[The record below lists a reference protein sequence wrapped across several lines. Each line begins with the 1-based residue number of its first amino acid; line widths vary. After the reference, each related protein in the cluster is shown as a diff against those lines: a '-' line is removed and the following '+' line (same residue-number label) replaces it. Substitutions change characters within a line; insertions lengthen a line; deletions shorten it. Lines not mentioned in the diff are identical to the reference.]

1 MTFTGHTRK
10 LLNPYVGP
18 RPFQRGERLYGR
30 EREAAK
36 LADLLI
42 AGRVVLL
49 HSPSGAGKTSLIQA
63 GLVPQLEIE
72 DFHVL
77 PSIRVDMEPPPLPGL
92 DGFNRYVLSA
102 ISSLEARPYGDRQR
116 PLEELAR
123 MSLSEY
129 LNQLAAEDERD
140 QVLIFDQFEEVLTR
154 DPIDWDGREV
164 FFQQVGAVLADREYD
179 RWALFSMR
187 EEYIA
192 GLDPY
197 VRWIPTHLEVT
208 FRLNFLDYRAALR
221 AVQRPAWNVGTE
233 FSPAAAERLVDDL
246 RTISLS
252 RSPGQ
257 DPVRRLS
264 PYVEPLP
271 LQLVCRRLWSDLRA
285 ATGTAEIPSIE
296 PGDLESLRDIGDV
309 LAAYYGDTVRA
320 VAAATEVT
328 ERALRDWFESL
339 ISENGF
345 RQQTMSGPEPGGEIA
360 GRALQ
365 RLEVAHL
372 IRDEERQGTIWYELA
387 HDRLIQPILVSNH
400 AWRSAH
406 LASWQA
412 ATDRW
417 ARSGRDPSFL
427 LRGPEL
433 RQAKQ
438 SARAADVTELERQFL
453 EESARLD
460 RQTSRIHRIRSTFG
474 MLSLVALAEAIAI
487 ILLLVQ
493 LMRS

>member
-1 MTFTGHTRK
+1 MTATGQTGK
-10 LLNPYVGP
+10 LRNPYVGP

-77 PSIRVDMEPPPLPGL
+77 PSIRVNMPPPPLPGL
-92 DGFNRYVLSA
+92 DVFNRYVLSA
-102 ISSLEARPYGDRQR
+102 ISSLEARPPGGRQR

-129 LNQLAAEDERD
+129 LNQLAVEDERD
-140 QVLIFDQFEEVLTR
+140 QVLIFDQFEEILTR
-154 DPIDWDGREV
+154 DPIDWDGQEG
-164 FFQQVGAVLADREYD
+164 FFQQVGAVLADREHD

-187 EEYIA
+187 EDYIA
-192 GLDPY
+192 ALGRY

-208 FRLNFLDYRAALR
+208 FRLNFLDHRAALR
-221 AVQRPAWNVGTE
+221 AVQQPAINAGTV
-233 FSPAAAERLVDDL
+233 FSDAAAKRLVDDL

-257 DPVRRLS
+257 DPVKQLG
-264 PYVEPLP
+264 PYVEPLQ
-271 LQLVCRRLWSDLRA
+271 LQVVCRGLWRNLKA
-285 ATGTAEIPSIE
+285 ARGEIPSIE
-296 PGDLESLRDIGDV
+296 LSDLERWRDIDNA
-309 LAAYYGDTVRA
+309 LAAYYRDSVRA
-320 VAAATEVT
+320 VVAATQVT

-339 ISENGF
+339 ISESGL
-345 RQQTMSGPEPGGEIA
+345 RQQTLSGPEPGGEIA
-360 GRALQ
+360 GDALR
-365 RLEVAHL
+365 RLMDTHL
-372 IRDEERQGTIWYELA
+372 IRDEQRQGTTWYELA
-387 HDRLIQPILVSNH
+387 HDRFIQPILVSND
-400 AWRSAH
+400 AWQSAH

-412 ATDRW
+412 TTYRW
-417 ARSGRDPSFL
+417 ARSGRDPSL
-427 LRGPEL
+427 LLSGAEF

-460 RQTSRIHRIRSTFG
+460 RQTSRIHRVRSTIG
-474 MLSLVALAEAIAI
+474 MLGLVALAEAIAI

>member
-1 MTFTGHTRK
+1 MTATGRTRE
-10 LLNPYVGP
+10 LRDPYVGP
-18 RPFQRGERLYGR
+18 RPFQRGEQLYGR
-30 EREAAK
+30 EREALK

-63 GLVPQLEIE
+63 GLVPQLETQ

-77 PSIRVDMEPPPLPGL
+77 PPIRVSGEPPLPRL

-102 ISSLEARPYGDRQR
+102 ILSLEARPPGGRQR

-140 QVLIFDQFEEVLTR
+140 QVLIFDQFEEILTV
-154 DPIDWDGREV
+154 DPIDWDGQEV
-164 FFQQVGAVLADREYD
+164 FFKQVGAALADREYD

-208 FRLNFLDYRAALR
+208 FRLNFLDHRAALR
-221 AVQRPAWNVGTE
+221 AVQQPAMNAGTA
-233 FSPAAAERLVDDL
+233 FSLAAAERLVDDL
-246 RTISLS
+246 RMISLS

-257 DPVRRLS
+257 DPEKRLS
-264 PYVEPLP
+264 PYVEPLQ
-271 LQLVCRRLWSDLRA
+271 LQLVCSRLWRGLGA
-285 ATGTAEIPSIE
+285 GTAEIQAIE
-296 PGDLESLRDIGDV
+296 PSDLERWRDIDDV
-309 LAAYYGDTVRA
+309 FAAYYEDTVRA
-320 VAAATEVT
+320 IAAATEVT

-339 ISENGF
+339 ISESRF
-345 RQQTMSGPEPGGEIA
+345 RQQTMSGPEPGGKIA
-360 GRALQ
+360 LRVLQ
-365 RLEVAHL
+365 RLEAAYL
-372 IRDEERQGTIWYELA
+372 IRGERRRATTWYELA
-387 HDRLIQPILVSNH
+387 HDRLIRPILMSNN

-406 LASWQA
+406 LAGWQA
-412 ATDRW
+412 AADRW
-417 ARSGRDPSFL
+417 SRSGRSPSL
-427 LRGPEL
+427 LLHGPDL
-433 RQAKQ
+433 RQARQ
-438 SARAADVTELERQFL
+438 SARTADMTELERQFL
-453 EESARLD
+453 EESARME
-460 RQTSRIHRIRSTFG
+460 RQTSRTHSAIG
-474 MLSLVALAEAIAI
+474 VLGLVAFVELIAI

-493 LMRS
+493 LIRS

>member
-1 MTFTGHTRK
+1 MTATEPTRPR
-10 LLNPYVGP
+10 LNPYVGP
-18 RPFQRGERLYGR
+18 RPFQRGEPLYGR

-63 GLVPQLEIE
+63 ELVQQLEIE

-77 PSIRVDMEPPPLPGL
+77 PSIRVNMEPPPLPGL
-92 DGFNRYVLSA
+92 DGVNRYVLSA

-140 QVLIFDQFEEVLTR
+140 QVLIFDQFEEVLTL
-154 DPIDWDGREV
+154 DPVDWDGREV
-164 FFQQVGAVLADREYD
+164 FFQQAGAALADREHD

-197 VRWIPTHLEVT
+197 VRRIPTHLEVT

-221 AVQRPAWNVGTE
+221 AVQRPAWSVGTE
-233 FSPAAAERLVDDL
+233 FSLPAAERLVDDL
-246 RTISLS
+246 RTIWLS

-257 DPVRRLS
+257 DPEKRLG
-264 PYVEPLP
+264 PYVEPLQ
-271 LQLVCRRLWSDLRA
+271 LQVVCRRLWRGLKADR
-285 ATGTAEIPSIE
+285 AEIPSIE
-296 PGDLESLRDIGDV
+296 LSDLERWRNIDDA
-309 LAAYYGDTVRA
+309 LAAYYRETVHA
-320 VAAATEVT
+320 VAAASQVT

-339 ISENGF
+339 ISESGL
-345 RQQTMSGPEPGGEIA
+345 RQQTLSGPEPGGEIA
-360 GRALQ
+360 RRALQ
-365 RLEVAHL
+365 LLYDAHV
-372 IRDEERQGTIWYELA
+372 IRAEPRQGTTWFELA
-387 HDRLIQPILVSNH
+387 YDRFIQPILVDND

-412 ATDRW
+412 ATYRW
-417 ARSGRDPSFL
+417 ARSGRDPSL
-427 LRGPEL
+427 LLSGAEF

-460 RQTSRIHRIRSTFG
+460 RDTSRIYRIRSTIS
-474 MLSLVALAEAIAI
+474 MLGLVALVEAIAI